1 MRALLTFIAII
12 YLGGIGVELSSKIQ
26 ATWNNAS
33 TLALIVVVSR
43 ELPHA
48 AAWPA
53 RAFQSATNRH

>member
-26 ATWNNAS
+26 AAWNNAS
-33 TLALIVVVSR
+33 APALVVVVLR

-48 AAWPA
+48 ATWPA
-53 RAFQSATNRH
+53 RPFRA